1 MRLTVWIEGVAA
13 VARKGTGNTVMGGA
27 GSGIGVLVAKELGVV
42 APELVDVP
50 GVVARLDAG
59 DCVIEDRR
67 LCVCDLGNTARVWRS
82 SLTS

>member
-13 VARKGTGNTVMGGA
+13 VARKGTGNAVMGGA
-27 GSGIGVLVAKELGVV
+27 GSGIGVLVAEELG
-42 APELVDVP
+42 DVP

-67 LCVCDLGNTARVWRS
+67 LCDLGNTARVWRS